1 MKKIDTGGQN
11 NKTNIAA
18 RSAIIE
24 ILSDCMGSLQRSTIQ
39 AESSKLS
46 SFGRLTRLVRDF
58 FRPFFQLN

>member
-39 AESSKLS
+39 AESSK
-46 SFGRLTRLVRDF
+46 
-58 FRPFFQLN
+58 